1 MDKSVRAFEELRQK
15 IEQLEMRQ
23 QTEVMSVEQERKL
36 VAKISALRREFERM
50 QKVLEQD
57 KQLKELLRKAQ
68 SIKKEA
74 DKYHEEVLK
83 YVKLSHECRDKIS
96 ECYKEADMLREKAD
110 EAHRMFLD
118 AQRAADEAHALYLK
132 YKRDLRDFDKL
143 IDGLRRKMRADWT
156 FRERMEARKK
166 LKDLLERF
174 KEGKKLSTED
184 LMLFQ
189 RLEQL

>member
-1 MDKSVRAFEELRQK
+1 
-15 IEQLEMRQ
+15 
-23 QTEVMSVEQERKL
+23 
-36 VAKISALRREFERM
+36 
-50 QKVLEQD
+50 
-57 KQLKELLRKAQ
+57 
-68 SIKKEA
+68 
-74 DKYHEEVLK
+74 
-83 YVKLSHECRDKIS
+83 
-96 ECYKEADMLREKAD
+96 
-110 EAHRMFLD
+110 MFLD